1 MRRAL
6 LDYAILGLL
15 SQQPMTGYRLRR
27 IFAAT
32 PMGHFS
38 DSPGSIYPALA
49 RLERDGLIRPSDHGA
64 ARAGSRAFEPTRM
77 GLAAL
82 RRWLAAEITRDDV
95 VRRIDELL
103 LRFAFMDRHLDPRVV
118 DGFLGRF
125 AEAAAAYAKEL
136 GAHARRMPQPPG
148 STGRLA
154 LGHGI
159 ASWRAT
165 AQWARRA
172 RAEWRKVHDLP
183 AA

>member
-27 IFAAT
+27 VFAST
-32 PMGHFS
+32 PMGVFS

-49 RLERDGLIRPSDHGA
+49 RLQRDRLIRPSGHGA
-64 ARAGSRAFEPTRM
+64 ARPGSRVFEPTRT
-77 GLAAL
+77 GLATL

-103 LRFAFMDRHLDPRVV
+103 LRFAFMDRHLDPRAV
-118 DGFLGRF
+118 DGFLGAL

-136 GAHARRMPQPPG
+136 AAHARQMPQPPA

-154 LGHGI
+154 RGHGI

-172 RAEWRKVHDLP
+172 RAEWRKSHGLP